1 MSYKAAPG
9 SLPMWEDERAGS
21 LGRLSEGKAVGRE
34 EELYPKGRGHSR
46 LTDKGV
52 TVKSST
58 PVPAESSPF
67 GSRLR
72 HPW

>member
-46 LTDKGV
+46 LTDKG
-52 TVKSST
+52 
-58 PVPAESSPF
+58 
-67 GSRLR
+67 
-72 HPW
+72 